1 MAFKVASTDVAWW
14 HRIGESGK
22 PTRSWAA
29 CFSDP
34 AKQTNF
40 WDMAMA
46 RANADELANF
56 NILVEKWDST
66 ASKIGGKR
74 GGSKAKPGGAKGFT
88 TARAGTSNTRAAA
101 QDAASSIQDQVA
113 GMPAAAQAALLKT
126 LTAALSKSVAEDK
139 GGKR

>member
-29 CFSDP
+29 CFSDA

-46 RANADELANF
+46 QANELANF
-56 NILVEKWDST
+56 NIVVEKWDS
-66 ASKIGGKR
+66 SKIGGKR
-74 GGSKAKPGGAKGFT
+74 GGDPRGSREGPRVSRQQE
-88 TARAGTSNTRAAA
+88 RAHPTHGL
-101 QDAASSIQDQVA
+101 
-113 GMPAAAQAALLKT
+113 PLKT
-126 LTAALSKSVAEDK
+126 RQAQSRIGLRACRLPL
-139 GGKR
+139 RRLFFRH